1 MSQFFYIHPDN
12 PQARL
17 INQAVEIVRKGGVIV
32 YPTDSG
38 YALGCKIEDKGA
50 MERICRIRQLP
61 DGHNFTLMCRDL
73 SELSTY
79 AFVDNVAFRLM
90 KNNTPGNYTFIL
102 KGTKEV
108 PRRLLQE
115 KRKTIGMRVPSNPI
129 AQALL
134 ETLGEPMLSTSL
146 MLPGS
151 DFTES
156 DPEEIKDRLEKVV
169 DLIIHGRFPRA
180 AADHG
185 YRPDGRYPGGAARR
199 RRRREAFPLIV
210 IVGRWFMLR
219 PAPRVSFLTARQSTT
234 APDRSA
240 VRRESALFVWFLRGT
255 NSPHSAAKGGIKKVT
270 DSERSGPISA
280 IRRK

>member
-1 MSQFFYIHPDN
+1 MNAPSWRHLRVSIIYGHHKDLIFISRARGLNWVVNSGCLQALKASGSYGNSRRTPQRGNYEPVFYIHPDN
-12 PQARL
+12 PQQRL

-38 YALGCKIEDKGA
+38 YALGCKIEDKNA

-79 AFVDNVAFRLM
+79 SFVDNVAFRLM

-134 ETLGEPMLSTSL
+134 EALGEPMLSTSL

-151 DFTES
+151 EFTES
-156 DPEEIKDRLEKVV
+156 DPEEIKDRLEKQV
-169 DLIIHGRFPRA
+169 DLIIHG
-180 AADHG
+180 G
-185 YRPDGRYPGGAARR
+185 YLGQKPTTVIDLTDDTPVVV
-199 RRRREAFPLIV
+199 REG
-210 IVGRWFMLR
+210 VGDVK
-219 PAPRVSFLTARQSTT
+219 PFL
-234 APDRSA
+234 
-240 VRRESALFVWFLRGT
+240 
-255 NSPHSAAKGGIKKVT
+255 
-270 DSERSGPISA
+270 
-280 IRRK
+280 